1 MLQTIPYVRQSLTL
15 QLIFWVGLIL
25 LGSIA
30 GWAYVNI
37 KYHEKN
43 AIEHMTEEAD
53 RLGNTIRLGTHY
65 AMMLNSRDEI
75 NQIIRNIGRQK
86 EIQNIRI
93 FNKQGRIKFSSL
105 MAEVDSAKDIRAEAC
120 IICHRQEPPVGTV
133 PLMDRTRLVRSP
145 TGERL
150 LGIISPIYNEPGCSE
165 PSCHYHPVDKKVL
178 GALDVVVSLNR
189 LDAELLSHEKGIMVL
204 ALLSFIGIAAIISV
218 FFFIFVNRPI
228 KKLMAATVLIGQGRD
243 GQDIDLNRDDE
254 IGQLAGAIYRM
265 GKEIADK
272 QVELNRQRNE
282 YQDLFEQVPCYI
294 TVQDRDFRII
304 TYNQETSK
312 HFNPQR
318 GEYCYRAYKG
328 REEICEVCPVAQ
340 TLEDGACHSGEE
352 TVINRDGT
360 ETHWFVRTSP
370 IRQSSDEI
378 EAVMEISLD
387 ITEAKRLE
395 MEIRKSEKK
404 YHSIFNN
411 IPNAI
416 FVVDVETM
424 RVLDCNEGALR
435 LYGFDKSEIIS
446 EPFLQLFDQSERDGY
461 LDRLKAATF
470 LNQVR
475 HVTRTGQIIFTD
487 IRISPSEYAE
497 RKALLIVASDIT
509 KRLMAE
515 QQLIQASKMATLG
528 EMSAGVAHELNQP
541 LSVIKTASSFIMKK
555 IKKTE
560 AIDPSIL
567 QTMAHEIDCHVDR
580 AAKII
585 NHLRE
590 FGRKSEVT
598 REPIEINTALDK
610 AHDMFNQQLKL
621 REIAVVKDFAED
633 LPLVLADAN
642 RLEQVFINLL
652 INARDAIE
660 DKLEKT
666 GRIGW
671 EKQIRL
677 KTRAENAKVKID
689 IEDSGI
695 GIAENVKDKIFEPFF
710 TTKKVGR
717 GTGLGLSISY
727 GIVQDYGGMIQVQSV
742 ESMGTKFTIEFPAA
756 NAIHT

>member
-1 MLQTIPYVRQSLTL
+1 MFQKIPYVRQSLTF

-30 GWAYVNI
+30 VWAYLNI

-43 AIEHMTEEAD
+43 AIDHMVEEAD
-53 RLGNTIRLGTHY
+53 RLGNTIRLGAHY
-65 AMMLNSRDEI
+65 AMMLNSRDDI
-75 NQIIRNIGRQK
+75 NQIIHNIGRQQ

-105 MAEVDSAKDIRAEAC
+105 MAEVDSTKDIRAEAC
-120 IICHRQEPPVGTV
+120 IICHREEPPVETV
-133 PLMDRTRLVRSP
+133 PLMGRTRLLSSP
-145 TGERL
+145 TGGRL
-150 LGIISPIYNEPGCSE
+150 LGIISPIYNEPGCSQS
-165 PSCHYHPVDKKVL
+165 SCHYHPPDKKVL

-189 LDAELLSHEKGIMVL
+189 MDVEILSHEKGIMAL
-204 ALLSFIGIAAIISV
+204 ALFSFIAIAAIIGV
-218 FFFIFVNRPI
+218 FFFTFVNRPI
-228 KKLMAATVLIGQGRD
+228 KKLMAATVLIGQGQY
-243 GQDIDLNRDDE
+243 GQDIGLNRDDE

-265 GKEIADK
+265 GREIGDK
-272 QVELNRQRNE
+272 QEELNRQRDE

-312 HFNPQR
+312 HFNPKR
-318 GEYCYRAYKG
+318 GDYCYRAYKG

-340 TLEDGACHSGEE
+340 TLEDGSCHSGEE

-360 ETHWFVRTSP
+360 ETHWLVRTSP
-370 IRQSSDEI
+370 IRQSSNEI
-378 EAVMEISLD
+378 DAVMEISLD

-395 MEIRKSEKK
+395 MEIRKSEEK

-416 FVVDVETM
+416 FVVDAETM
-424 RVLDCNEGALR
+424 RILDCNEGALR
-435 LYGFDKSEIIS
+435 LYGFGKSEIIN
-446 EPFLQLFDQSERDGY
+446 EPFLQLFDQNERDSY
-461 LDRLKAATF
+461 VNLLTTAAF

-475 HVTRTGQIIFTD
+475 HITRTGQIIFVN
-487 IRISPSEYAE
+487 IRISPSEYSE

-555 IKKTE
+555 IRKSKN
-560 AIDPSIL
+560 IDPSIL
-567 QTMAHEIDCHVDR
+567 QTMAHEIDSHVDR

-598 REPIEINTALDK
+598 KEPIEINMVLNK
-610 AHDMFNQQLKL
+610 AHDMFTQQLKL
-621 REIAVVKDFAED
+621 REIEVVKDLAED

-666 GRIGW
+666 GRRDL
-671 EKQIRL
+671 EKKIRL
-677 KTRAENAKVKID
+677 ETRAENAKVKIE

-695 GIAENVKDKIFEPFF
+695 GIPENVQDKIFEPFF

-727 GIVQDYGGMIQVQSV
+727 GIVQDYGGMIQVR
-742 ESMGTKFTIEFPAA
+742 SMENAGTKFTIEFPAA
-756 NAIHT
+756 KANQ